1 MALDLERNTTFPKE
15 HLATLLYQKILPN
28 IPLTRLLELQ
38 EKAKKVPN
46 LTNSFEKYHM
56 NRDQYITHG
65 LKHGVAWKS
74 FADKENLTKDERRV
88 VLSLFPELT
97 PHIMHYEFFLP
108 SFELQISQEQREKW
122 ISKCESLEFIG
133 CYAQTELGHGSNVR
147 GVEIEARYEHSKKE
161 FVFHSPTITATKW
174 WIGGLGVLATH
185 ALIVARLIIDG
196 SDYGPNAFFI
206 QIRDLKTHFPLP
218 GVEVGDIGPKM
229 GVNGN
234 DNGFLRLDRF
244 RQPSEVMLNRFAKI
258 NEAGQYEV
266 TDPNAIKIL
275 YLSLIRA
282 RSTLIFDGW
291 HSLASALTIAIRYS
305 LVREQFPD
313 PDNPNKERK
322 ILDYQAQKFKLFRV
336 LSRLF
341 AFIFV
346 KPFIAHMYTTAEGK
360 LNAGDDSDLA
370 YLHCIVSLYKSFV
383 TFGILEGIEEARRSC
398 GGHGFLMLSGL
409 PSIYTDYLPTI
420 TYDGDNSILTLQ
432 SARYYMTAMR
442 KGKEV
447 HESLLYLYN
456 DRQVLEGEAHSADF
470 HQKCFET
477 AARQRFQR
485 LLKKEKTLLG
495 QGQSKH
501 VIWNKSLQVEAIEA
515 CEAAFYVSVHQYFAR
530 GVEEIADPVT
540 KGVIEGLRQVFAVSE
555 LEKFHGELVRA
566 GVSGETLDRLK
577 SVQLEGFEKIR
588 PNALGLIESFHI
600 GDETLNSV
608 IGNRDGNIY
617 SNMIRTS
624 KYLNPLNKD
633 KVFSGIRKYL
643 TPKL

>member
-1 MALDLERNTTFPKE
+1 MALDLERHTTFPKE
-15 HLATLLYQKILPN
+15 YLANLLYQKILPDLSLN
-28 IPLTRLLELQ
+28 RLLELY

-46 LTNSFEKYHM
+46 LTNSFEKYHFT
-56 NRDQYITHG
+56 REQYITHV
-65 LKHGVAWKS
+65 LKHGIAWKN
-74 FADKENLTKDERRV
+74 FADKEKLTKDEKRV
-88 VLSLFPELT
+88 VLGMFPELT

-122 ISKCESLEFIG
+122 ISKCESLEYIG

-147 GVEIEARYEHSKKE
+147 GVEIEARYDHGKKE

-174 WIGGLGVLATH
+174 WIGALGILATH
-185 ALIVARLIIDG
+185 ALVVARLIIDG

-206 QIRDLKTHFPLP
+206 QIRDLNSHNPLP
-218 GVEVGDIGPKM
+218 GIEVGDIGPKM

-234 DNGFLRLDRF
+234 DNGFLRFDNYK
-244 RQPSEVMLNRFAKI
+244 QPADVMLNRFAKI
-258 NEAGQYEV
+258 NQAGQYEV

-291 HSLASALTIAIRYS
+291 ISLASALTISIRYS
-305 LVREQFPD
+305 LIREQFTD
-313 PDNPNKERK
+313 PDNLSKERK

-346 KPFIAHMYTTAEGK
+346 KPFISHMYKTAEGK
-360 LNAGDDSDLA
+360 LRTGDDSDLA
-370 YLHCIVSLYKSFV
+370 HLHCIVSLYKSYI
-383 TFGILEGIEEARRSC
+383 TFGILEGIEECRRSC

-442 KGKEV
+442 KGKDV
-447 HESLLYLYN
+447 HESLLYLHN
-456 DRQVLEGEAHSADF
+456 DKQVLEGEVHSADF

-485 LLKKEKTLLG
+485 LLNKEKTLLA
-495 QGQSKH
+495 QGKSKH

-515 CEAAFYVSVHQYFAR
+515 CEAAFYVSVHQYFTR
-530 GVEEIADPVT
+530 GIEEIADPVT
-540 KGVIEGLRQVFAVSE
+540 KGVVEVLRQVFAVSE

-566 GVSGETLDRLK
+566 GVSGETLDK
-577 SVQLEGFEKIR
+577 FKTVQLEGFEKIR
-588 PNALGLIESFHI
+588 PDALGLIESFHI
-600 GDETLNSV
+600 SDENLNSV
-608 IGNRDGNIY
+608 IGKKDGNIY

-633 KVFSGIRKYL
+633 KVFSGIIKYL